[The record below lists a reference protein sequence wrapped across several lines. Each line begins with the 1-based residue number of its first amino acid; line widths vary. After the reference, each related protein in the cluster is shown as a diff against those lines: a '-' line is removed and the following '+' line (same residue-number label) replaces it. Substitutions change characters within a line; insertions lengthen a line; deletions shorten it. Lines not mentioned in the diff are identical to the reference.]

1 MMDLGKIL
9 VFILS
14 CSIIERILTRMNVDL
29 INGNNPSLPISYLA
43 LFGPFMNHSE
53 IKGLQ

>member
-1 MMDLGKIL
+1 MDLGKFL
-9 VFILS
+9 FFILL
-14 CSIIERILTRMNVDL
+14 CPIIERILTRMNVDL
-29 INGNNPSLPISYLA
+29 INGNNPSLPITYLA